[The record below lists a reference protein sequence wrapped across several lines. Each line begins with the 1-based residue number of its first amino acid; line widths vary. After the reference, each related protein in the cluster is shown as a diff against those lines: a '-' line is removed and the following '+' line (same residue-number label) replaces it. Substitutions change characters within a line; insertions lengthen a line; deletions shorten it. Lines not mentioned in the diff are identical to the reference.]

1 MKQKFLL
8 LTLIAGMFTAC
19 ESPES
24 ADSGNE
30 KSGSISFI
38 TAITR
43 AVGNQWEVN
52 DMVGV
57 FQVPTGSAFTEA
69 IGKNIAYSTPEG
81 NGNFTSK
88 KPLIYPD
95 NSTTTYDF
103 TAYYPY
109 KESITK
115 TYPVNVSSQAQINK
129 LDLLYARTVGQNK
142 TNTTVNLKFKHCLSN
157 LVVEVKA
164 GKDVASLENLTVTLT
179 GSPTQGV
186 FNLEDGSLSVTG
198 NTIKDIAMKI
208 SIGSDKLSAK
218 AEAIVIP
225 SSWTNCTLIFK
236 VPDQGMFIYTF
247 KEGEFLKGKK
257 YKLIATLSKDGTVQG
272 VELEGLNNSIDDW
285 NTNGGDMGSVDENFS
300 GSGSTGPDPEPEP
313 EPDPEPDTGAG
324 SKANPYSVTQLLD
337 YKSLNIKSDV
347 YLQGYVVGLCNYKG
361 ESLFAPMTEAAY
373 ETFANKTPD
382 QDVAF
387 LIADSPTE
395 RTVAKLIF
403 IQGND
408 KIPDAKE
415 YLIPKFGLSV
425 RILINNQIDNTKYNW
440 KQCAAVSAIAVK
452 KPLTFE

>member
-1 MKQKFLL
+1 M
-8 LTLIAGMFTAC
+8 
-19 ESPES
+19 
-24 ADSGNE
+24 
-30 KSGSISFI
+30 
-38 TAITR
+38 
-43 AVGNQWEVN
+43 
-52 DMVGV
+52 
-57 FQVPTGSAFTEA
+57 
-69 IGKNIAYSTPEG
+69 
-81 NGNFTSK
+81 
-88 KPLIYPD
+88 
-95 NSTTTYDF
+95 
-103 TAYYPY
+103 
-109 KESITK
+109 
-115 TYPVNVSSQAQINK
+115 
-129 LDLLYARTVGQNK
+129 LYARTVGQNK

-186 FNLEDGSLSVTG
+186 FNLEDESLSVTD

-225 SSWTNCTLIFK
+225 SSWTNCTLVFK

-300 GSGSTGPDPEPEP
+300 GSGSTDPDPEPEP

-347 YLQGYVVGLCNYKG
+347 YLQGYVVGLCNHKG
-361 ESLFAPMTEAAY
+361 ESLFAPMTEAEY
-373 ETFANKTPD
+373 ETFANKTPN